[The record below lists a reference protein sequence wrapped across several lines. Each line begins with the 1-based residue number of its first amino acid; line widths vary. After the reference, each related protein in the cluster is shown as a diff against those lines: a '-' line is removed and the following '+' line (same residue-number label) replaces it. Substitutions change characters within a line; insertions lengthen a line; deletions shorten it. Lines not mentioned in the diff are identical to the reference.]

1 MRDILSVVLRA
12 LSFVLLF
19 QAAGI
24 AIFVAAFG
32 RRLASARRVVVHLGQ
47 ISALA
52 ATVLVAGHYALEAA
66 RMAGEMS
73 GMLDPDLQGIVWQ
86 SSSRAPSHSAHQG
99 DAPTALE
106 FLDSEE
112 GLRGDHHQGHL

>member
-1 MRDILSVVLRA
+1 MPDILSVVLRA

-52 ATVLVAGHYALEAA
+52 ATALVAGHYALEAA
-66 RMAGEMS
+66 RMAGDV
-73 GMLDPDLQGIVWQ
+73 LRPL
-86 SSSRAPSHSAHQG
+86 HQQ
-99 DAPTALE
+99 
-106 FLDSEE
+106 
-112 GLRGDHHQGHL
+112 R